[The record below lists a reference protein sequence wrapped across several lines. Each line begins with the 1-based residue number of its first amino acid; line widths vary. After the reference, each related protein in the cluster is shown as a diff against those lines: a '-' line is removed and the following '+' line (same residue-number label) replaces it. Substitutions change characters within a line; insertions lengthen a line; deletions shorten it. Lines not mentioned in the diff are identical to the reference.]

1 MPINL
6 KKNRTNNN
14 RSGGKTRVEKRAFY
28 FAEKVV

>member
-1 MPINL
+1 MLINR

-14 RSGGKTRVEKRAFY
+14 RSGGKTRVFQRAFY